1 MYRFVN
7 GFMVEHDWDG
17 VLYKADTLEQVRET
31 LKMLSSGWVDRTK
44 ELELEGQQFW
54 LEKSNAAA

>member
-1 MYRFVN
+1 
-7 GFMVEHDWDG
+7 MVEHDWDG